1 MTIKRIFSHG
11 PSLGGASVLAIGA
24 LAIGAAVLATPANA
38 QGKFDA
44 AAYFKGKTIRLII
57 PSSPGGGADIRTRI
71 FTDIARRKYF
81 PGKPRFV
88 VVNIPG
94 AGGAIG
100 IRRGMAAKPNGLT
113 SVRVSRRFLLRE
125 LTGKGVKFF
134 DSRKAIM
141 LGADHNFQADIWYVR
156 RDIAK
161 SWQDVLKLGR
171 KVVEGASD
179 PQPTGGEM
187 ASLLGYPIRVVYGY
201 GGAAEVR
208 AALGRNEIEATDL
221 AGPHMLT
228 LYPELV
234 KKKAWVPIFWWGRD
248 PRTDPQTMKY
258 LNALGAKAPPYF
270 FDVIKASDDDKSVFD
285 VGTAL
290 PTATTFF
297 PPGVRKE
304 IVAAWQDA
312 MAKTY
317 EDPEMKKRALAAGT
331 SVAWVPA
338 TKIKDVMKRGRTVVK
353 NPKHRKML
361 KSLLGQ
367 R

>member
-1 MTIKRIFSHG
+1 MPIDRPNLPLSQSIRLFGAASALALVLPL
-11 PSLGGASVLAIGA
+11 PSL
-24 LAIGAAVLATPANA
+24 A
-38 QGKFDA
+38 QDKFDA
-44 AAYFKGKTIRLII
+44 EAYYKGKTIRLII

-81 PGKPRFV
+81 PGKPRFT

-100 IRRGMAAKPNGLT
+100 IRRGMRAKPDGLT
-113 SVRVSRRFLLRE
+113 SVRVNRRFLLRE
-125 LTGKGVKFF
+125 LTGKGLKFF
-134 DSRKAIM
+134 HSQKAIM
-141 LGADHNFQADIWYVR
+141 VGADHNFQSDLWYVR
-156 RDIAK
+156 RDIAT
-161 SWQDVLKLGR
+161 SWEEILKLGR

-187 ASLLGYPIRVVYGY
+187 AALLGYPIRVVYGY

-208 AALGRNEIEATDL
+208 AALARNEIEATDL
-221 AGPHMLT
+221 AGPHMLS

-234 KKKAWVPIFWWGRD
+234 KKHAWVPIFWWGRAPQD
-248 PRTDPQTMKY
+248 DPQTMSY
-258 LNALGAKAPPYF
+258 LKELGATPPPHLF
-270 FDVIKASDDDKSVFD
+270 EVIKASDDDKAVFD

-304 IVAAWQDA
+304 IVDVWKEV

-317 EDPEMKKRALAAGT
+317 EDPEMKKRSLAAGT

-338 TKIKDVMKRGRTVVK
+338 DRIRSVMDRGRKIVK
-353 NPKHRKML
+353 SPKHL
-361 KSLLGQ
+361 KLLKDFLGQ

>member
-1 MTIKRIFSHG
+1 VAAA
-11 PSLGGASVLAIGA
+11 PAGAEE
-24 LAIGAAVLATPANA
+24 
-38 QGKFDA
+38 KFDA
-44 AAYFKGKTIRLII
+44 AAYYKGKTIRLII
-57 PSSPGGGADIRTRI
+57 PSSPGGGADVRTRI

-81 PGKPRFV
+81 PGKPRFT

-100 IRRGMAAKPNGLT
+100 IRRGMEAKPDGLT
-113 SVRVSRRFLLRE
+113 AVRVNRRFLLRE
-125 LTGKGVKFF
+125 LSGKGLKFF
-134 DSRKAIM
+134 DSRKTVM
-141 LGADHNFQADIWYVR
+141 LGADHNFQSDIWYVR
-156 RDIAK
+156 RDIAS
-161 SWQDVLKLGR
+161 SWADIVKLGR

-187 ASLLGYPIRVVYGY
+187 AALLGYPIRVVYGY

-208 AALGRNEIEATDL
+208 AALARKEIEATDL

-234 KKKAWVPIFWWGRD
+234 KARAWVPIFWWGRAPQD
-248 PRTDPQTMKY
+248 DPQTMAY
-258 LNALGAKAPPYF
+258 LKALSAEPPPF
-270 FDVIKASDDDKSVFD
+270 IFDVIKATDDEKAVFD

-304 IVAAWQDA
+304 IVAVWKDV

-317 EDPEMKKRALAAGT
+317 EDPEMKKRSLAAGT
-331 SVAWVPA
+331 SVAWVSA
-338 TKIKDVMKRGRTVVK
+338 ERISKVMERGRKIVK
-353 NPKHRKML
+353 NPKHL
-361 KSLLGQ
+361 KLLKDFLGQ

>member
-1 MTIKRIFSHG
+1 MTIIKVF
-11 PSLGGASVLAIGA
+11 PSWSVFCGAVGA
-24 LAIGAAVLATPANA
+24 LIAGAGVIAAPVHA

-44 AAYFKGKTIRLII
+44 AAYYKGKTIRLII

-81 PGKPRFV
+81 PGKPRFT

-100 IRRGMAAKPNGLT
+100 IRRGMEAKPDGLT
-113 SVRVSRRFLLRE
+113 SVRVNRRFLLRE
-125 LTGKGVKFF
+125 LTGKGLKFF

-141 LGADHNFQADIWYVR
+141 IGADHNFQTDMWYVR

-161 SWQDVLKLGR
+161 SWKDVLNLGR
-171 KVVEGASD
+171 KVIEGSTD
-179 PQPTGGEM
+179 PQPTGGEI
-187 ASLLGYPIRVVYGY
+187 AALLGYPIRVVYGY
-201 GGAAEVR
+201 GGASEVR
-208 AALGRNEIEATDL
+208 AALGRKEIEATDL

-234 KKKAWVPIFWWGRD
+234 KKRAWVPMFWWGRA
-248 PRTDPQTMKY
+248 PQKDPQIMSY
-258 LNALGAKAPPYF
+258 LAALGAKPPPYI
-270 FDVIKASDDDKSVFD
+270 FDVIKATDDEKTVFD
-285 VGTAL
+285 VGTAF

-304 IVAAWQDA
+304 IVAVWKEVL
-312 MAKTY
+312 AKTY
-317 EDPEMKKRALAAGT
+317 EDPEMKKRSLAAGT

-338 TKIKDVMKRGRTVVK
+338 ERIRDVLERGRKVVK
-353 NPKHRKML
+353 NPKHFKML
-361 KSLLGQ
+361 KHLLGQ

>member
-1 MTIKRIFSHG
+1 MPTARFHTARAV
-11 PSLGGASVLAIGA
+11 PVCAFWTAVACAVAAAPAGAEE
-24 LAIGAAVLATPANA
+24 
-38 QGKFDA
+38 KFDA
-44 AAYFKGKTIRLII
+44 AAYYKGKTIRLII
-57 PSSPGGGADIRTRI
+57 PSSPGGGADVRTRI

-81 PGKPRFV
+81 PGKPRFT

-100 IRRGMAAKPNGLT
+100 IRRGMEAKPDGLT
-113 SVRVSRRFLLRE
+113 AVRVNRRFLLRE
-125 LTGKGVKFF
+125 LSGKGLKFF
-134 DSRKAIM
+134 DSRKTVM
-141 LGADHNFQADIWYVR
+141 LGADHNFQSDIWYVR
-156 RDIAK
+156 RDIAS
-161 SWQDVLKLGR
+161 SWADIVKLGR

-187 ASLLGYPIRVVYGY
+187 AALLGYPIRVVYGY

-208 AALGRNEIEATDL
+208 AALARKEIEATDL

-234 KKKAWVPIFWWGRD
+234 KARAWVPIFWWGRAPQD
-248 PRTDPQTMKY
+248 DPQTMAY
-258 LNALGAKAPPYF
+258 LKALSAEPPPF
-270 FDVIKASDDDKSVFD
+270 IFDVIKATDDEKAVFD

-304 IVAAWQDA
+304 IVAVWKDV

-317 EDPEMKKRALAAGT
+317 EDPEMKKRSLAAGT
-331 SVAWVPA
+331 SVAWVSA
-338 TKIKDVMKRGRTVVK
+338 ERISKVMERGRKIVK
-353 NPKHRKML
+353 NPKHL
-361 KSLLGQ
+361 KLLKDFLGQ